1 MSEGVTVKQL
11 ESTYF
16 WSPVGTTEF
25 SIGVVIPV
33 SYEREALRTLPIP
46 EGNRNFIPLLLNVF
60 HDNTLYVLFKA
71 TVFRIAVA
79 VTSNFLFTF
88 Q

>member
-11 ESTYF
+11 KSTYF

-33 SYEREALRTLPIP
+33 SYEREVLHTLQVPK
-46 EGNRNFIPLLLNVF
+46 GNKHFTPLLLNGYVF
-60 HDNTLYVLFKA
+60 HA
-71 TVFRIAVA
+71 C
-79 VTSNFLFTF
+79 
-88 Q
+88 

>member
-16 WSPVGTTEF
+16 WSPVERTDF

-33 SYEREALRTLPIP
+33 NYESEVLSTLQIP
-46 EGNRNFIPLLLNVF
+46 EGNQNISR
-60 HDNTLYVLFKA
+60 
-71 TVFRIAVA
+71 
-79 VTSNFLFTF
+79 
-88 Q
+88 